1 MLKRFI
7 ERPVL
12 STVISVLIVL
22 LGLLGLVKLPIAQ
35 YPDISPPTVQVSAN
49 YAGANADVVLK
60 SVIVPLEQQINGVQG
75 MTYITSSATIP
86 DLPPSVFILRLVPIP
101 TRLLWMCRTGCRPL

>member
-22 LGLLGLVKLPIAQ
+22 LGLLGLMKYPLHNILIYRRLQCRSLPTM
-35 YPDISPPTVQVSAN
+35 P
-49 YAGANADVVLK
+49 
-60 SVIVPLEQQINGVQG
+60 EQ
-75 MTYITSSATIP
+75 MPMWY
-86 DLPPSVFILRLVPIP
+86 
-101 TRLLWMCRTGCRPL
+101 